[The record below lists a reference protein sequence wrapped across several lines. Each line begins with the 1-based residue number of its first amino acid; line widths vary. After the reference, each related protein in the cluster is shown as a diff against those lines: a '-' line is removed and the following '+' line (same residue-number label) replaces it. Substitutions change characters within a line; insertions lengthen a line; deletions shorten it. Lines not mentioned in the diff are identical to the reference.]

1 MFERTKCDPSE
12 SAEIARLNQKRIDRT
27 AQLML
32 LSPEEVPM
40 FSAMLECYLEEL
52 DPQGI
57 EQVDLIREIVVAK
70 WREERYWGIEG
81 SIFELALNDTTE
93 AIDKRFTK
101 IDGSTKLA
109 ASLLEQHGH
118 VKAIELVTRLE
129 GRMHR
134 MHERARK
141 SLTGLQARP
150 KPQIAKNT
158 SEAKSTSNPPEIQSA
173 SNQHEAI
180 DTSEAKPKSI
190 GEEQSQQ
197 NHTSEPKPTP
207 NQPEIESGSDLKEAR
222 NTSEPKPKSLAEVH
236 PQQNRTSEPKLTA
249 TPPEIEFLNEP
260 KETKA
265 A

>member
-1 MFERTKCDPSE
+1 MFERIKCDPSE
-12 SAEIARLNQKRIDRT
+12 SAEITRLNQKRIDRT

-93 AIDKRFTK
+93 AINKRFTK

-118 VKAIELVTRLE
+118 VKAIDLVTRLE
-129 GRMHR
+129 ARMR
-134 MHERARK
+134 KIHERARK
-141 SLTGLQARP
+141 DLDHLKA
-150 KPQIAKNT
+150 A
-158 SEAKSTSNPPEIQSA
+158 
-173 SNQHEAI
+173 
-180 DTSEAKPKSI
+180 AKPKP
-190 GEEQSQQ
+190 EKQKKHERTQREQ
-197 NHTSEPKPTP
+197 PRTP
-207 NQPEIESGSDLKEAR
+207 NLHE
-222 NTSEPKPKSLAEVH
+222 
-236 PQQNRTSEPKLTA
+236 RTQTR
-249 TPPEIEFLNEP
+249 PPETRNLHER
-260 KETKA
+260 THR
-265 A
+265 